1 MLPNNRST
9 SRESE
14 MSVESHDHIY
24 QFQTI
29 VANTNGGNNSE
40 SEFVIDFIQ
49 NGIRQQSLVGNSNVL
64 TSAHKS
70 ENKSTI
76 MLKHLGLFDETINQT
91 NVILKPSPTQLDYML
106 R

>member
-49 NGIRQQSLVGNSNVL
+49 NGIRQ
-64 TSAHKS
+64 
-70 ENKSTI
+70 
-76 MLKHLGLFDETINQT
+76 
-91 NVILKPSPTQLDYML
+91 
-106 R
+106 

>member
-14 MSVESHDHIY
+14 MSIESHDHIY

-29 VANTNGGNNSE
+29 VANPNGGNNSE

-49 NGIRQQSLVGNSNVL
+49 NGIRQ
-64 TSAHKS
+64 
-70 ENKSTI
+70 
-76 MLKHLGLFDETINQT
+76 
-91 NVILKPSPTQLDYML
+91 
-106 R
+106 